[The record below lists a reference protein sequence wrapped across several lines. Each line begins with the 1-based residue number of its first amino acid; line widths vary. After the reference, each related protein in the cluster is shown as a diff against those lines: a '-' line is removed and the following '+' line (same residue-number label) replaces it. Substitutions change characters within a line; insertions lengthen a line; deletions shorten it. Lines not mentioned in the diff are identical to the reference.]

1 MGAYLMLGTGTD
13 TAATP
18 TIVGG
23 VSESTHAKWIQ
34 INSWSISAARP
45 VVSDQGTEESRHRG
59 ESQVG
64 EISIS
69 KVIDK
74 STVYILQNLLQG
86 VSIPNAQID
95 MTTTEGENAVKVY
108 FSLLMMTNVRIT
120 NHSLSGAGDEGSLAS
135 ESFSLNPTSVTW
147 KYIYK
152 DPTDKQDKPSSVGYN
167 LGTVVVNP
175 GGA

>member
-1 MGAYLMLGTGTD
+1 MGAYLMMGGTS
-13 TAATP
+13 ASP

-34 INSWSISAARP
+34 IQSFSISAARP
-45 VVSDQGTEESRHRG
+45 VVSDQGSEESRHRG

-64 EISIS
+64 EVSIS
-69 KVIDK
+69 KVIDV

-86 VSIPNAQID
+86 VSLDNVQLD
-95 MTTTEGENAVKVY
+95 MTTTEGTNAVIVY
-108 FSLLMMTNVRIT
+108 FSLIMTNVRIT
-120 NHSLSGAGDEGSLAS
+120 NHSLSGSGDEGSLAS

-147 KYIYK
+147 KYFYN
-152 DPTDKQDKPSSVGYN
+152 DPTDKQTKPSSVGYN

-175 GGA
+175 PS

>member
-1 MGAYLMLGTGTD
+1 MGAYLMLGTGTG
-13 TAATP
+13 TSATP
-18 TIVGG
+18 TIQGG
-23 VSESTHAKWIQ
+23 VTESTHANWIQ

-45 VVSDQGTEESRHRG
+45 VVSDQGSEESRHRG

-74 STVYILQNLLQG
+74 STVYVLQDLLQG

-95 MTTTEGENAVKVY
+95 MTTTEGENAIKVY
-108 FSLLMMTNVRIT
+108 FSLLMTNVRIT

-147 KYIYK
+147 TYIWK

-175 GGA
+175 PTG

>member
-13 TAATP
+13 TSAKP

-23 VSESTHAKWIQ
+23 VTEDTHKDWIQ

-45 VVSDQGTEESRHRG
+45 VVSDQGSEESRHRG

-74 STVYILQNLLQG
+74 STVYVLQNLLQG
-86 VSIPNAQID
+86 VSVKNAQID
-95 MTTTEGENAVKVY
+95 MTTSEGEAKVKVY
-108 FSLLMMTNVRIT
+108 FSLLMENVRIT

-135 ESFSLNPTSVTW
+135 ESFSLNSTSITW
-147 KYIYK
+147 KYIWK
-152 DPTDKQDKPSSVGYN
+152 DPTDKEDKPSSVGYN
-167 LGTVVVNP
+167 LGTVVV
-175 GGA
+175 GGGT